1 MSDTPVDTPAT
12 ASPQVVKPAEKMLK
26 HDLHKHLRNF
36 HHTYGE
42 GTKADL
48 RVQHEVAHDA
58 AKFHD
63 MGISA
68 FPDDYHVE
76 WARGRR
82 TFPMVIN
89 HIHGD
94 EALSNEPLTPEQEKA
109 LSSAKAGEPISD
121 TPLNASERTVL
132 KQLVDNDFSRTATQV
147 KQMAAHALMVREAA
161 IQAAWQAKIDAAQE
175 YKAKVKAIQVQA
187 REAYTK
193 LVEDAAADGIELGGD
208 RYSRQDAFR
217 VYDNAFKT
225 NVTGLAT
232 ELQKAKNE
240 NQALLNKA
248 LLDLEEQRLIVQ
260 ARILRSALTE
270 KTAKILDTLPTAEQV
285 MLEAQV
291 QAGKALSSG
300 DPIVTQ

>member
-1 MSDTPVDTPAT
+1 MSV
-12 ASPQVVKPAEKMLK
+12 PQVVKPAEKMLK
-26 HDLHKHLRNF
+26 ADLAKHLRIF
-36 HHTYGE
+36 HHTYGQ

-63 MGISA
+63 MGITA
-68 FPDDYHVE
+68 FPDDYHIE

-82 TFPMVIN
+82 TFPMVVP
-89 HIHGD
+89 HTHGD
-94 EALSNEPLTPEQEKA
+94 EALSNEPLTPEQVEALEK
-109 LSSAKAGEPISD
+109 AKAGEPISD
-121 TPLNASERTVL
+121 KPLTASERTVL

-147 KQMAAHALMVREAA
+147 KQMAAHALEVREAA
-161 IQAAWQAKIDAAQE
+161 IQAAWQAKIDAAEE
-175 YKAKVKAIQVQA
+175 YKAKVRAIQVQA

-300 DPIVTQ
+300 DPIATQ